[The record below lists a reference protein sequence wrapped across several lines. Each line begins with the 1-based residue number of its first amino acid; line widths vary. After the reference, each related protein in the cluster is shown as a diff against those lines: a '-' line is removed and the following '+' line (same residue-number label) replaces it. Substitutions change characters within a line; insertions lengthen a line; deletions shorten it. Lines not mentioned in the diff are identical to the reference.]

1 VLGAYSKF
9 VEATNPIAW
18 SYEWNRRG
26 QKSCRSSPCVTIGS
40 GSPIVAT
47 VPHPTE
53 IRHHFTG
60 NRVEGFSAHASE
72 GQA

>member
-1 VLGAYSKF
+1 MLSAYSKF

-26 QKSCRSSPCVTIGS
+26 QKSCCLSHIVTFS
-40 GSPIVAT
+40 GDSPIVAT
-47 VPHPTE
+47 VPYPTE

-60 NRVEGFSAHASE
+60 NRVEGSSAHASE
-72 GQA
+72 G